1 MKFLALLAL
10 VGVFFVSCSEKKK
23 SAASVAQEW
32 CDLNSK
38 VAKAETDEARQ
49 KAMDDRKKFENDFE
63 EKYKSDEAYMKEI
76 GDEIE
81 KCEDASEGR

>member
-1 MKFLALLAL
+1 MKFLTLLAL
-10 VGVFFVSCSEKKK
+10 VGVLFVSCSEKKK

-32 CDLNSK
+32 CDLNAK
-38 VAKAETDEARQ
+38 VAQAETDEARRT
-49 KAMDDRKKFENDFE
+49 AMDNRKKFENSFE

-76 GDEIE
+76 GEEIE